1 MSTSKVWKGHS
12 MSLNEIRVMREILV
26 KRKIP
31 FSAVSDKDK
40 KIYRQLHEK
49 GIIDKGADFWKI
61 KPEGWEVLWF
71 LLSS

>member
-1 MSTSKVWKGHS
+1 

-61 KPEGWEVLWF
+61 KPEG
-71 LLSS
+71 